1 MPSINQEKLIWN
13 DLQEKIYALEL
24 AMNSFLQTFATQET
38 FPCLINKYLSPRYIP
53 GKTSSYGLICPPVDG
68 ARELFPLFCEF
79 GSNTYCLAHFCRF
92 TILYVIKIH
101 QPVKK
106 NKLLH

>member
-1 MPSINQEKLIWN
+1 
-13 DLQEKIYALEL
+13 
-24 AMNSFLQTFATQET
+24 MNSFLQTLATQET

-68 ARELFPLFCEF
+68 ARELLPLFCEF

-106 NKLLH
+106 KKKKFNALNTTETAEIYTKIYHPC